1 MKTPTKSSPLGAGGQ
16 KICVITGTRAEYGLL
31 SPLMKVIK
39 DDADF
44 QLQIIATGMHLS
56 PEFGLTYKV
65 IENEGFTI
73 DEKVEML
80 LSSDSEVG
88 ITKST
93 GLGMIGFADAFA
105 RLKPDLVV
113 LLGDR
118 FEAFA
123 AATAAFLAKI
133 PIVHLHG
140 GETTEGA
147 TDEALRH
154 AITKMSY
161 WHFTSTE
168 AYRKRV
174 IQLGESPERVFKV
187 GAIGLDNIKKIEL
200 ADKKWLIDDLKFDI
214 DSPFLLITYHPVTLE
229 NNSTEEQFTELL
241 NALDEFKNLKFIFT
255 KPNADANGRV
265 IIKLI
270 DEYVNKNAEK
280 AIAFTS
286 LGQKRYLSLM
296 QFAAAVVGNSSSGI
310 IEAPSFNIPTV
321 NIGDRQKGRVAAE
334 SVIQT
339 QNNSNSIKNGINKA
353 ISIDFQAF
361 CKTIQNVYGDGNTTE
376 RIIEILKQNSKIDLK
391 KPFYDVL

>member
-31 SPLMKVIK
+31 FPLMKAIK
-39 DDADF
+39 EDNDF
-44 QLQIIATGMHLS
+44 DLQIIVTGMHLS

-105 RLKPDLVV
+105 RLKPDLVI

-133 PIVHLHG
+133 PIAHLHG

-168 AYRKRV
+168 TYRKRV
-174 IQLGESPERVFKV
+174 IQLGENPERVFNV

-214 DSPFLLITYHPVTLE
+214 ESLFLLITYHPVTLE
-229 NNSTEEQFTELL
+229 NNSAEEQFTELL
-241 NALDEFKNLKFIFT
+241 TALDEFKNLKFIFT

-265 IIKLI
+265 IIRLI
-270 DEYVNKNAEK
+270 DEYVNKNKEK

-296 QFAAAVVGNSSSGI
+296 QFTAAVVGNSSSGI

-376 RIIEILKQNSKIDLK
+376 RIIEILKQNSKVDLK
-391 KPFYDVL
+391 KSFYDLS